1 MTTRRT
7 IESLDEHKRELVVT
21 LDRLLGAK
29 EQNPGMIRNLL
40 VDLHHADIA
49 DILDVMDREY
59 AVKVLELLDSETASD
74 ILAEMEETARTP
86 VVELVP
92 PRDLAELVEEMPTD
106 DAADLV
112 GDLDEAAAEEVLS
125 HVAEEER
132 QEIRE
137 LLSYDEETAG
147 GLMES
152 DYVAVRQ
159 DATVSI
165 AIEAIRRAVEEVEP
179 IYYVY
184 VVDDQGILTG
194 LLRLRDLLLSPGSRR
209 VEEFMWTD
217 ITSVPLE
224 MDQED
229 VARLVQQ
236 YDLAAIPVVDDSGR
250 LMGRITHDDIADV
263 LEDEIEEDL
272 MKMAGVSSEDIIE
285 RSSLRIAA
293 GRLPWILIGLVSA
306 LAAGLIIDNHEQML
320 EQYLVLAIFIPVVM
334 AIGGSIGLQSST
346 IVVRGLATGQADL
359 IHLGSRLFRE
369 MRIGLVMGLACGI
382 SVGAI
387 AWLWQGSWELAV
399 IVGLSMLMGILVAAT
414 LGAVIPVLLDRMKID
429 PALASGPFMTMSND
443 VVGLLIYF
451 GLATLLLRWFNY
463 TG

>member
-29 EQNPGMIRNLL
+29 EQNLGMIRNLL

-49 DILDVMDREY
+49 DVLDVMDSEY
-59 AVKVLELLDSETASD
+59 AVRVLDLLDSEIASD
-74 ILAEMEETARTP
+74 ILAEMEETARGP
-86 VVELVP
+86 LVELVP
-92 PRDLAELVEEMPTD
+92 PQELAELVEEMPTD
-106 DAADLV
+106 DAADIV
-112 GDLDEAAAEEVLS
+112 GDLDKEAAEAVLS

-132 QEIRE
+132 QEIRD

-147 GLMES
+147 GIMES
-152 DYVAVRQ
+152 DFVAVRQ
-159 DATVSI
+159 DANVAM
-165 AIEAIRRAVEEVEP
+165 AIEAIRRAVEEVES
-179 IYYVY
+179 IFYVY
-184 VVDDQGILTG
+184 VVDDQEKLTG

-209 VEEFMWTD
+209 VDEFMWTD

-250 LMGRITHDDIADV
+250 LMGRITHDDIADI

-293 GRLPWILIGLVSA
+293 GRLPWIMIGLVSA
-306 LAAGLIIDNHEQML
+306 LAAGFIIDNHEQML
-320 EQYLVLAIFIPVVM
+320 EQYLVLAVFIPVVM
-334 AIGGSIGLQSST
+334 ALGGSIGLQSST

-387 AWLWQGSWELAV
+387 AWLWQGAWELAV

-414 LGAVIPVLLDRMKID
+414 LGAVIPVLLDRYKID
-429 PALASGPFMTMSND
+429 PALASGPVMTMSND

-451 GLATLLLRWFNY
+451 GLASLLLRWFNF

>member
-29 EQNPGMIRNLL
+29 EQNLGMIRNLL

-49 DILDVMDREY
+49 DVLDVMDPEY
-59 AVKVLELLDSETASD
+59 AVRVLDLLDSETASD

-86 VVELVP
+86 LVELVP
-92 PRDLAELVEEMPTD
+92 PHELAELVEEMPTD

-112 GDLDEAAAEEVLS
+112 GELDEAAAEEVLS

-132 QEIRE
+132 QEIRD
-137 LLSYDEETAG
+137 LLSYDEKTAG

-159 DATVSI
+159 DATVSM
-165 AIEAIRRAVEEVEP
+165 AIEAIRRAVEEVES

-184 VVDDQGILTG
+184 VVDDQEKLTG

-209 VEEFMWTD
+209 VDEFMWAD

-250 LMGRITHDDIADV
+250 LMGRITHDDIAGWLV
-263 LEDEIEEDL
+263 SSSTTTNRCWNSTWSWPSSSRLSWRS
-272 MKMAGVSSEDIIE
+272 AGVSDCSP
-285 RSSLRIAA
+285 RPSSS
-293 GRLPWILIGLVSA
+293 GVWP
-306 LAAGLIIDNHEQML
+306 
-320 EQYLVLAIFIPVVM
+320 P
-334 AIGGSIGLQSST
+334 
-346 IVVRGLATGQADL
+346 
-359 IHLGSRLFRE
+359 
-369 MRIGLVMGLACGI
+369 
-382 SVGAI
+382 
-387 AWLWQGSWELAV
+387 
-399 IVGLSMLMGILVAAT
+399 
-414 LGAVIPVLLDRMKID
+414 DR
-429 PALASGPFMTMSND
+429 PT
-443 VVGLLIYF
+443 
-451 GLATLLLRWFNY
+451 
-463 TG
+463 